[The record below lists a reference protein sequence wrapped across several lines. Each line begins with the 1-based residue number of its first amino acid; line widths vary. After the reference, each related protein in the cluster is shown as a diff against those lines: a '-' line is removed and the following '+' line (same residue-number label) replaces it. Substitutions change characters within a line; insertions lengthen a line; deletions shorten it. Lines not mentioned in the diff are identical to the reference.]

1 MDRTLTAAVLANLV
15 LSGAHGAVHAVA
27 GVPVAPWHG
36 AVLGVGL
43 VLAPVAGLVMVRR
56 GRGSLAVALVGAG
69 AALALAMEAPWHF
82 LLATPDHVAHADA
95 GVAFAA
101 TALLT
106 TAGDALVVLAAAGA
120 WRPTDGG

>member
-27 GVPVAPWHG
+27 GVPVAPWQG

-43 VLAPVAGLVMVRR
+43 VLAPVAGLVLARR
-56 GRGSLAVALVGAG
+56 GRPPLAVALVGAG
-69 AALALAMEAPWHF
+69 AALALATEAPWHF
-82 LLATPDHVAHADA
+82 LLANPDHVAHADA